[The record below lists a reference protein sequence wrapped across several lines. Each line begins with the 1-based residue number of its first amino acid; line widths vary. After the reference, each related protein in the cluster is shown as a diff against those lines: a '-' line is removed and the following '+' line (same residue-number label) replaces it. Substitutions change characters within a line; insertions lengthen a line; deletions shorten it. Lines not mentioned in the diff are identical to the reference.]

1 MENKKEDDIMKK
13 ETLEFMNSYLDKLE
27 EAENTDIF
35 EVGPNRY
42 ENDIQDI
49 IIEIGTIFEKEI
61 PELKN
66 AVFLSSDSLS
76 RDINTTKGMLKK
88 FLLENEYKKI
98 NKVDNQLTKFWTSFK
113 MYFENELPYK
123 DYLKSQFIGYN
134 NWDGGVYYLDIDYN
148 YQYKLH
154 YGIEYVECTT
164 INEMKMFIELA
175 FSNWIEIEKRYDFT
189 KDVNDI
195 FKKFK
200 MPFKLQ
206 KGKIVKIGYKTTNLD
221 DKIINYAM
229 LERKIQYAE
238 EMILSSETL
247 DKKCALD
254 YIIDSLQ
261 YVISIQDGNS
271 ITDKYVTASK
281 KISSDINGKVYAVVK
296 NEINELMKISNEYF
310 DIRHNEYLNKAKEK
324 REAITDPIFIEYI
337 YNRAYA
343 LLYILKVKQ

>member
-1 MENKKEDDIMKK
+1 MKK
-13 ETLEFMNSYLDKLE
+13 ETLEFMNGYLDKLE
-27 EAENTDIF
+27 EAENADIF
-35 EVGPNRY
+35 EVGPDRY
-42 ENDIQDI
+42 ENDLQDI

-134 NWDGGVYYLDIDYN
+134 NWNGEVYYLDIDYN

-175 FSNWIEIEKRYDFT
+175 FSNWIEIDKRYDFT

-229 LERKIQYAE
+229 IERKIQYAE

-247 DKKCALD
+247 DKKSALD

-261 YVISIQDGNS
+261 YVISIQDGDS
-271 ITDKYVTASK
+271 IKDKYVTASK
-281 KISSDINGKVYAVVK
+281 KISSNINGKVYAVVK
-296 NEINELMKISNEYF
+296 NEIKELMKISNEYF

>member
-1 MENKKEDDIMKK
+1 MKK

-35 EVGPNRY
+35 EVGTNRY

-123 DYLKSQFIGYN
+123 DYLKSQFIGYD
-134 NWDGGVYYLDIDYN
+134 NWDGGVYYLAIDYN

-195 FKKFK
+195 LKKFK

-261 YVISIQDGNS
+261 YVISVQDGNS
-271 ITDKYVTASK
+271 ITDKYVTASR
-281 KISSDINGKVYAVVK
+281 KISNDINGKVYAVVK

-343 LLYILKVKQ
+343 LLYILKLKQ

>member
-1 MENKKEDDIMKK
+1 MKK

-66 AVFLSSDSLS
+66 AVFLNSDSLS
-76 RDINTTKGMLKK
+76 RDINTTKGMLRK

-98 NKVDNQLTKFWTSFK
+98 DKEDNQLTKFWTSFK

-164 INEMKMFIELA
+164 INEIKMFIELA

-261 YVISIQDGNS
+261 YVISIQDGNN

-343 LLYILKVKQ
+343 LLYILKLKQ

>member
-1 MENKKEDDIMKK
+1 MKK

-66 AVFLSSDSLS
+66 AVFLNSDSLS

-98 NKVDNQLTKFWTSFK
+98 NKEDNQLTKFWTSFK

-164 INEMKMFIELA
+164 INEIKMFIELA

-261 YVISIQDGNS
+261 YVISIQDGNN

-343 LLYILKVKQ
+343 LLYILKLKQ

>member
-1 MENKKEDDIMKK
+1 
-13 ETLEFMNSYLDKLE
+13 
-27 EAENTDIF
+27 
-35 EVGPNRY
+35 
-42 ENDIQDI
+42 
-49 IIEIGTIFEKEI
+49 
-61 PELKN
+61 
-66 AVFLSSDSLS
+66 
-76 RDINTTKGMLKK
+76 
-88 FLLENEYKKI
+88 
-98 NKVDNQLTKFWTSFK
+98 

-206 KGKIVKIGYKTTNLD
+206 KGKIVKIGYKTTNLA

-247 DKKCALD
+247 DKKSALD

-261 YVISIQDGNS
+261 YVISIQDGDS
-271 ITDKYVTASK
+271 IKDKYVTASK
-281 KISSDINGKVYAVVK
+281 KISSNINGKVYAVVK
-296 NEINELMKISNEYF
+296 NEINELIKISNEYF

-343 LLYILKVKQ
+343 LLYILKLKQ

>member
-1 MENKKEDDIMKK
+1 MKK

-66 AVFLSSDSLS
+66 AVFLNSDSLS
-76 RDINTTKGMLKK
+76 RDINTTKGMLRK

-98 NKVDNQLTKFWTSFK
+98 DKEDNQLTKFWTSFK

-164 INEMKMFIELA
+164 INEIKMFIELA

-324 REAITDPIFIEYI
+324 REAITDPIFLEYI

-343 LLYILKVKQ
+343 LLYILKLKQ

>member
-1 MENKKEDDIMKK
+1 MKK

-66 AVFLSSDSLS
+66 AVFLNSDSLS

-343 LLYILKVKQ
+343 LLYILKLKQ

>member
-1 MENKKEDDIMKK
+1 MKK

-66 AVFLSSDSLS
+66 AVFLNSDSLS
-76 RDINTTKGMLKK
+76 RDINTTKGMLRK

-98 NKVDNQLTKFWTSFK
+98 NKEDNQLTKFWTSFK

-164 INEMKMFIELA
+164 INEIKMFIELA

-261 YVISIQDGNS
+261 YVISIQDGNN

-343 LLYILKVKQ
+343 LLYILKLKQ

>member
-1 MENKKEDDIMKK
+1 MKK
-13 ETLEFMNSYLDKLE
+13 ETLEFMNSYLDRLE

-35 EVGPNRY
+35 EVGSYRY
-42 ENDIQDI
+42 ENDLQDI
-49 IIEIGTIFEKEI
+49 IIEIGTVFEKEI

-66 AVFLSSDSLS
+66 AVFLNSDSLN
-76 RDINTTKGMLKK
+76 RDISTTKGMLKK

-134 NWDGGVYYLDIDYN
+134 NWEGGVYYLDIDYN

-154 YGIEYVECTT
+154 YGIEYTECTT

-175 FSNWIEIEKRYDFT
+175 FSNWIETEKRYDFT
-189 KDVNDI
+189 KDVNAI
-195 FKKFK
+195 LKKFK

-206 KGKIVKIGYKTTNLD
+206 KGKIVKSGYKTTNID

-261 YVISIQDGNS
+261 YVISIQEGDR
-271 ITDKYVTASK
+271 IADKYATASK
-281 KISSDINGKVYAVVK
+281 KISSDIDGKVYAVVK

-324 REAITDPIFIEYI
+324 REAITDSIFIEYL
-337 YNRAYA
+337 YNRAYS
-343 LLYILKVKQ
+343 LLYILKLKQ